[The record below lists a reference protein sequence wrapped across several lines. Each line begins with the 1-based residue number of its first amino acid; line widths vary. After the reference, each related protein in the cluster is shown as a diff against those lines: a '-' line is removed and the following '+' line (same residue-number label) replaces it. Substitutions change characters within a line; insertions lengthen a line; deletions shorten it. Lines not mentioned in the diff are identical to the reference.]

1 MSAAVRFTWEQI
13 DAAISDASVLG
24 RGGFGCVY
32 AATLDGER
40 VAIKEIIT
48 ASGAARP
55 AMRHPLSRAPVWRT
69 GRLRGSCLPPAA
81 AGVRPH
87 RRLKRARTAR
97 LPRPPRSA
105 SAPK

>member
-1 MSAAVRFTWEQI
+1 MSAAARYTWEQI
-13 DAAISDASVLG
+13 GAAIDGASVLG

-55 AMRHPLSRAPVWRT
+55 AMRHPLSRTCLYGAP
-69 GRLRGSCLPPAA
+69 GGCAA
-81 AGVRPH
+81 AASR
-87 RRLKRARTAR
+87 
-97 LPRPPRSA
+97 PRPL
-105 SAPK
+105 APGRIGA